1 VPASADLLR
10 LAAARSDNIGAI
22 TAGLLRL
29 LETHSAADLQEA
41 VLEAVSRGVPHPN
54 AVRLALDRRR
64 DASGAPPPTALVLP
78 EHVTARDV
86 PVRQHRLETYDRL
99 TRDDGD
105 E

>member
-1 VPASADLLR
+1 MLVEP
-10 LAAARSDNIGAI
+10 
-22 TAGLLRL
+22 
-29 LETHSAADLQEA
+29 HSAADLQAA
-41 VLEAVSRGVPHPN
+41 VLAPDRRGVPHPN

-64 DASGAPPPTALVLP
+64 EASGAPPPTALVLP

-86 PVRQHRLETYDRL
+86 PVRQHRLETYDCL